1 MIIREAHAAD
11 VPGIA
16 RVVVDS
22 WRTTYRGIIPDAVL
36 DNLSYEQRAQIW
48 AQAIANPAAIVYVAA
63 TPAGEIVG
71 AATGGPAPAEYP
83 DYQGELQAIYLP
95 AAYQGQGIGRRLMG
109 AVAQQMAERGLFSLL
124 VWVLADNPACRFYEA
139 CGGQPAGE
147 RPFAIGGVTLTLV
160 SYGWDDTRPLY
171 A

>member
-1 MIIREAHAAD
+1 MLIRAAQPAD

-36 DNLSYEQRAQIW
+36 DDLSYEERARIW
-48 AQAIANPAAIVYVAA
+48 AQAIDNPASVVYVAA

-71 AATGGPAPAEYP
+71 AATGGPAPAEYS
-83 DYQGELQAIYLP
+83 DYQGELQAIYLL
-95 AAYQGQGIGRRLMG
+95 AAHQGQGLGRRLLA
-109 AVAQQMAERGLFSLL
+109 AVAQQLAERDLFSLL
-124 VWVLADNPACRFYEA
+124 VWVLAENPACRFYEA
-139 CGGQPAGE
+139 LGGQPAGA
-147 RPFAIGGVTLTLV
+147 RPFAIGGVTLTLLA
-160 SYGWDDTRPLY
+160 YGWADTRPLY